1 VPIEQI
7 GLLILSRTSPYLK
20 HVQRVN
26 LHNHALTMLSQL
38 FKCLN
43 HLGLCQSICATRR
56 HIDVVVGEA
65 DSKLKQWRQQA
76 ESEMSQVQLH

>member
-1 VPIEQI
+1 
-7 GLLILSRTSPYLK
+7 
-20 HVQRVN
+20 
-26 LHNHALTMLSQL
+26 MLSQL